1 MGVPQAGK
9 GAMNE
14 HDTCRWYSGARGR
27 RPHLD
32 KVVLLCVCCI
42 FQETRC
48 ETKTA
53 LTLINAVPVRGSS
66 PRGKLLERAEQLELE
81 DRVLLLNPAMPGLP
95 AAGLL
100 CPGRRGSGVC
110 GPISAAQATCDMRT
124 RDVKSLVLSF
134 EYNMCTFFFF

>member
-14 HDTCRWYSGARGR
+14 HDTCQRYSGARGR

-42 FQETRC
+42 FQEARC

-53 LTLINAVPVRGSS
+53 LTLINAVPARGSS
-66 PRGKLLERAEQLELE
+66 PRGKLLECAEQLELE
-81 DRVLLLNPAMPGLP
+81 DRGLP
-95 AAGLL
+95 E
-100 CPGRRGSGVC
+100 S
-110 GPISAAQATCDMRT
+110 T
-124 RDVKSLVLSF
+124 VKSRHAGAARGRTAVPV
-134 EYNMCTFFFF
+134 TGRQ